1 MNNSFVPLISNE
13 RYCLNLLQADLSF
26 ESIRIFVLFRGRK
39 IFEPPRFMTVKQA
52 SEQLLEIVENKRQE
66 GDNSLGKL

>member
-26 ESIRIFVLFRGRK
+26 ESYIRTKNICSVQRK
-39 IFEPPRFMTVKQA
+39 EDIWTSQIYDSETGLRTVA
-52 SEQLLEIVENKRQE
+52 
-66 GDNSLGKL
+66 GNSGK